1 MLGLLNRDVTPLEEE
16 DLGLVGLRTLRP
28 WAWVAPT
35 LPRLSPPLSSGGQSA
50 CYLQQ
55 GITLL

>member
-1 MLGLLNRDVTPLEEE
+1 MLGLLNWDVTPLEEE

-35 LPRLSPPLSSGGQSA
+35 LPRLSPPPLSSGGQSA
-50 CYLQQ
+50 CYL
-55 GITLL
+55 